1 MLRWVFCL
9 LVSAVL
15 VLTVGVLLI
24 VVSLVRRSDGL
35 SAWVMHVWARG
46 TLRAAGVKVIVEGV
60 ERVPDSTP
68 CFFVGNHQS
77 ALDIPILLLAR
88 RGRAQFLAKE
98 SLFRIPIFGWSCL
111 RAGHLPISRSR
122 SRVTLERLEKMLKQ
136 VREHPVSLAVFPE
149 GTRSP
154 DGRLLPFR
162 RGTMKICQR
171 AGLTIVPFAISGS
184 LGVLRRGSFQL
195 NPGTVRIRFAEPIP
209 PDELSVLSADRLL
222 ERVVEAVA
230 GVLDVPTPIGGVV
243 AP

>member
-1 MLRWVFCL
+1 MLRGIFCL

-15 VLTVGVLLI
+15 VLTVCVLLI
-24 VVSLVRRSDGL
+24 VVSFIRRSDGL
-35 SAWVMHVWARG
+35 NAWVMHVWARG
-46 TLRAAGVKVIVEGV
+46 TLRSAGVKVIVEGA
-60 ERVPDSTP
+60 ERVPDTMA

-98 SLFRIPIFGWSCL
+98 SLFRIPIFGWSIL

-122 SRVTLERLEKMLKQ
+122 PRITLERLEKMLKQ
-136 VREHPVSLAVFPE
+136 VREHPLSLAVFPE

-154 DGRLLPFR
+154 DGQLLPFR

-171 AGLTIVPFAISGS
+171 AGLSIVPFAISGS
-184 LGVLRRGSFQL
+184 LGVHKRGSYRI
-195 NPGTVRIRFAEPIP
+195 NPGTVRIRFSDPIP
-209 PDELSVLSADRLL
+209 PDELSVLSIDRLL
-222 ERVVEAVA
+222 DRVVEAVA
-230 GVLDVPTPIGGVV
+230 GGLDAPAPIGGVV